1 MNLLK
6 IVKDQVSD
14 NFLNRASEVIGGSPA
29 STQKAIGALIPS
41 FMGSVV
47 TKASTES
54 GASDLLSMIKNGGY
68 NSNAGS
74 TEMNLMNN
82 KTNEILSKGENL
94 VSKLM
99 GNNADNLVSRISS
112 FSNLTKEGTGKL
124 LSMVAPMVMGA
135 IGKQVSQNNLNATGL
150 RDLIKEQSQYVRD
163 AMPQGM
169 ESLDY
174 ITPPATKDTT
184 TKIISNKS
192 TVIAPDRV
200 ETSSGGGLFKWLI
213 PLLLIGGLLLW
224 FINKDKDVVVA
235 DSDKTEVTSSA
246 PIVKD
251 EHAGHNHADHS
262 GHNHADHS
270 GHNHSTTTS
279 SSTVNNAVDLSEGAL
294 YTEDE
299 AGNLVDKNGNIA
311 YKVGSF
317 KSIDG
322 YYVDEEGNRL
332 GKALGAVKDAV
343 VGAANATAS
352 AFTGLFSKML
362 KKEEGAKKTYL
373 LTNISFDKES
383 HKITNFSKGEV
394 EGLASALKEYPDS
407 KIEVQNYTTEGEKVS
422 IMRAL
427 VVKHMLVTLGVPD
440 NQIKSKGMGDS
451 DKVKASGNKV
461 EIVIK

>member
-14 NFLNRASEVIGGSPA
+14 NFLNKASEVIGGSPA

-112 FSNLTKEGTGKL
+112 FSNLTKGGTSKL

-135 IGKQVSQNNLNATGL
+135 IGKQVSQNNLNANGL
-150 RDLIKEQSQYVRD
+150 RDLIKDQSQYVRA
-163 AMPQGM
+163 AMPQEM

-174 ITPPATKDTT
+174 ITPPATKDATS
-184 TKIISNKS
+184 KVISSKS
-192 TVIAPDRV
+192 TAIAPDNV
-200 ETSSGGGLFKWLI
+200 ETSSGGGLFKWLV
-213 PLLLIGGLLLW
+213 PLLLIGGLLFW
-224 FINKDKDVVVA
+224 FLNKDKDVVV
-235 DSDKTEVTSSA
+235 SDNVKTEVTSNA
-246 PIVKD
+246 PVAKD
-251 EHAGHNHADHS
+251 EHA

-279 SSTVNNAVDLSEGAL
+279 SSTVNNAVADLSEGAL

-322 YYVDEEGNRL
+322 YYVDEEGNKL

-422 IMRAL
+422 FMRAM
-427 VVKHMLVTLGVPD
+427 VVKHMLVTLGVPE